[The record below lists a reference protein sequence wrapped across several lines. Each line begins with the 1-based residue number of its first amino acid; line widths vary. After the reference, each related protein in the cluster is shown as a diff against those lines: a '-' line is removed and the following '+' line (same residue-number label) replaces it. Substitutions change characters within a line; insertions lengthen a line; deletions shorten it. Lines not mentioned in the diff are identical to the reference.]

1 MAWIWDWCRA
11 KVAILGNP
19 SRIMGLEKQASLLT
33 VWASL
38 LPSIVRRRRCSHP
51 QGLPVPP
58 AGCRLSPRSLSAV
71 PLFLVGNSPDLSRLF
86 SCLLWAIS
94 PSFVGNSPGLFCLFS
109 CPFFNIF
116 MSFIGYLTV
125 FSLISSRPLPVISL
139 SFAGYLPV
147 LSSISSCPLWVI
159 PLSFLLFLPVL
170 CLLYNECP
178 PLSVSAVRALCFS
191 FFAFHSSLFAFH
203 SPLFAFHS
211 SLFTLHFSLFTK
223 KRGGPP
229 SQAVPL
235 VTLFLFKKTISI
247 YLFLKKNFFGFLFG
261 PPHVSGAILGVT
273 YLCSSYFCFSSPAM
287 A

>member
-1 MAWIWDWCRA
+1 ML
-11 KVAILGNP
+11 V
-19 SRIMGLEKQASLLT
+19 LLT
-33 VWASL
+33 F
-38 LPSIVRRRRCSHP
+38 P
-51 QGLPVPP
+51 
-58 AGCRLSPRSLSAV
+58 
-71 PLFLVGNSPDLSRLF
+71 GNSLDL
-86 SCLLWAIS
+86 
-94 PSFVGNSPGLFCLFS
+94 
-109 CPFFNIF
+109 
-116 MSFIGYLTV
+116 
-125 FSLISSRPLPVISL
+125 SLISSRPLLVISL
-139 SFAGYLPV
+139 FFAGYLPV

-159 PLSFLLFLPVL
+159 SLSFLLFLPVL

-191 FFAFHSSLFAFH
+191 FFAFH

-273 YLCSSYFCFSSPAM
+273 YLCSSYFCFSSPDTV
-287 A
+287 